1 MLDKLHDALKLR
13 TNPAIFFS
21 SAAVII
27 IFVLGTIF
35 FTDQLDA
42 GVSVASDWLLT
53 NLGWFYILGVTV
65 FVALYHRASVTGE
78 RARLTTNRRSI
89 PTAPGSPCS
98 SPPAS
103 ARSSCSGAL
112 PDRHQAIHRVLPSA
126 SNRHAC
132 RRRTCHELT

>member
-1 MLDKLHDALKLR
+1 MLDKLHDALRLR

-65 FVALYHRASVTGE
+65 FVAFL
-78 RARLTTNRRSI
+78 I
-89 PTAPGSPCS
+89 
-98 SPPAS
+98 
-103 ARSSCSGAL
+103 
-112 PDRHQAIHRVLPSA
+112 
-126 SNRHAC
+126 
-132 RRRTCHELT
+132 